1 MLLKGSQDHTCTIQ
15 SFIVFVMYFLI
26 IKAKKKP
33 VTVHGFIESNL
44 KQIVSG
50 KKRLHCETAIILSQC
65 VCTASKTGLLS

>member
-33 VTVHGFIESNL
+33 VTVHGFIELNL

-50 KKRLHCETAIILSQC
+50 KKDYIVKLLLYFHSVC
-65 VCTASKTGLLS
+65 VLRAKLVC